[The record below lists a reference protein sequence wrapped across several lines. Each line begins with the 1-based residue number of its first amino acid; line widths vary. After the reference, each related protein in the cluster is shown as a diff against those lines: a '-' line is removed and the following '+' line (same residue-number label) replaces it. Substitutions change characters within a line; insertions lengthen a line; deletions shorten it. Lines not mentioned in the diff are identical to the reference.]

1 MKIFLEPL
9 MHWTSFWRVERG
21 APEAMLLNAAREVIA
36 VNTGCIL
43 LVRDTDVSINA
54 EYGLVVDNR

>member
-1 MKIFLEPL
+1 